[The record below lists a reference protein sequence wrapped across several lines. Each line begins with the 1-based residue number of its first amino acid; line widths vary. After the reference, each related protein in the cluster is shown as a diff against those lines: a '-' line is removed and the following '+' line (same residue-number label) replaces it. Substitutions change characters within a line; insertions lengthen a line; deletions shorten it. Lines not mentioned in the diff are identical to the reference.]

1 MIVDPV
7 TARYAGALYGLA
19 RRKSALDAVS
29 KDVAALA
36 AEVAR
41 PATRSV
47 LFNPRVEREAKR
59 QQLAPVLAGANV
71 LTRNFVNLLLDKDR
85 ESVLKSLAAA
95 WKRLSLDERGAV
107 EGRVESA
114 RPLDPADV
122 SRLAAKLSAQ
132 LGRTLTLE
140 NKVVPEL
147 LGGARVFAANRMIDW
162 SVQGRLESLRRKLLE
177 ARLPS
182 ASPS

>member
-1 MIVDPV
+1 VIVDAV

-19 RRKSALDAVS
+19 KRKNALDAVS

-36 AEVAR
+36 AEIAR

-47 LFNPRVEREAKR
+47 VFNPRVEREAKR

-85 ESVLKSLAAA
+85 ENVLKTLAAA
-95 WKRLSLDERGAV
+95 WKRLSLEERGAV

-114 RPLDPADV
+114 RPLDPAVV
-122 SRLAAKLSAQ
+122 SQIATRLSAQ

-177 ARLPS
+177 ARLPT

>member
-1 MIVDPV
+1 MIADPV
-7 TARYAGALYGLA
+7 TTRYAVALYGLA
-19 RRKSALDAVS
+19 KAKNALDAVS

-41 PATRSV
+41 PATRSL

-59 QQLAPVLAGANV
+59 QQLGPVLAPAHV
-71 LTRNFVNLLLDKDR
+71 LTRNFVHLLLDKDR
-85 ESVLKSLAAA
+85 EDVLQGLASA
-95 WKRLSLDERGAV
+95 WKRLSLEERGAV

-122 SRLAAKLSAQ
+122 TRLAAQLSSQ
-132 LGRTLTLE
+132 LGRSLTLE

-162 SVQGRLESLRRKLLE
+162 SVQGRLESLRKKLLE
-177 ARLPS
+177 APLPT
-182 ASPS
+182 ARPS

>member
-7 TARYAGALYGLA
+7 TARYTGALYGLA
-19 RRKSALDAVS
+19 RRHDALEAVS

-41 PATRSV
+41 PATRT
-47 LFNPRVEREAKR
+47 LLENPRVEREAKR
-59 QQLAPVLAGANV
+59 QQLAPALAGAHV
-71 LTRNFVNLLLDKDR
+71 LTRNFANLVLDKGR
-85 ESVLKSLAAA
+85 ERVLLGLAAA
-95 WKRLSLDERGAV
+95 WKRLALEERGAL

-122 SRLAAKLSAQ
+122 ARIATALSAQ
-132 LGRTLTLE
+132 LGRSLTLE
-140 NKVVPEL
+140 NKVVPGL
-147 LGGARVFAANRMIDW
+147 LGGARVFAGNRMLDW
-162 SVQGRLESLRRKLLE
+162 SVQGRLESLRKKLLE

-182 ASPS
+182 VTS

>member
-19 RRKSALDAVS
+19 RKKNALDPVS
-29 KDVAALA
+29 KDVASLA

-41 PATRSV
+41 PPTRA
-47 LFNPRVEREAKR
+47 LILNPRVEREAKR
-59 QQLAPVLAGANV
+59 KQLAPVLSTAHP
-71 LTRNFVNLLLDKDR
+71 LTRNFANLLLDKDR
-85 ESVLKSLAAA
+85 ESVFLGLAAA
-95 WKRLSLDERGAV
+95 WKRLTLDERGAV

-122 SRLAAKLSAQ
+122 SRLAATLSLQ

>member
-1 MIVDPV
+1 VIVDPV
-7 TARYAGALYGLA
+7 TTRYAGALYGLA
-19 RRKSALDAVS
+19 RRKDALDPVS
-29 KDVAALA
+29 KDIAALA

-41 PATRSV
+41 TSTRGL
-47 LFNPRVEREAKR
+47 LFNPRVEREVKR
-59 QQLAPVLAGANV
+59 KQLAPLLAAAHP
-71 LTRNFVNLLLDKDR
+71 LTRNFVNLLLDKGR
-85 ESVLKSLAAA
+85 EDVLQDLPAA
-95 WKRLSLDERGAV
+95 WKRLSLDERGAL

-122 SRLAAKLSAQ
+122 SRLATTLSAKL
-132 LGRTLTLE
+132 GRSLTLE

-177 ARLPS
+177 AHLPS
-182 ASPS
+182 ASTS

>member
-1 MIVDPV
+1 MIVDAV

-19 RRKSALDAVS
+19 KRKNALDAVS

-36 AEVAR
+36 AEAAR
-41 PATRSV
+41 PATRGL

-59 QQLAPVLAGANV
+59 KQLAPALASAHP
-71 LTRNFVNLLLDKDR
+71 LTRNFVNLLIDKGR
-85 ESVLKSLAAA
+85 ENVLQSIAAA
-95 WKRLSLDERGAV
+95 FKRLALEERGAI

-122 SRLAAKLSAQ
+122 QRLATTLSAQ

-140 NKVVPEL
+140 NHVVPEL
-147 LGGARVFAANRMIDW
+147 LGGARVFAANKMIDW
-162 SVQGRLESLRRKLLE
+162 SVQGRLETLKKKLLE

-182 ASPS
+182 AAHP